1 MIPQTAQV
9 ATIAEHCHF
18 GQMRRN
24 PSTNAAQMPKVA
36 GEADFM
42 RQGQVGDW
50 RNYLSEEQNRRMD
63 AWIKEHAGDEQLP
76 LVYDL

>member
-1 MIPQTAQV
+1 
-9 ATIAEHCHF
+9 
-18 GQMRRN
+18 
-24 PSTNAAQMPKVA
+24 MPKVK
-36 GEADFM
+36 GEADFL
-42 RQGQVGDW
+42 RKGGVGDW